1 MSLYL
6 GDLPEGITG
15 HDKYFLKILTV
26 AAKKAIT
33 CKWLKPDPVDNWLE
47 IVVEIHEMER
57 LTLQLRLIN
66 DQYVTRWTKLIKYL
80 LE

>member
-15 HDKYFLKILTV
+15 HNKYLLKILTV

-33 CKWLKPDPVDNWLE
+33 RKWLKPDPSTVDNWLE
-47 IVVEIHEMER
+47 IVTEIHERER
-57 LTLQLRLIN
+57 LTLQLRLRN
-66 DQYVTRWTKLIKYL
+66 DLYITRWK
-80 LE
+80 